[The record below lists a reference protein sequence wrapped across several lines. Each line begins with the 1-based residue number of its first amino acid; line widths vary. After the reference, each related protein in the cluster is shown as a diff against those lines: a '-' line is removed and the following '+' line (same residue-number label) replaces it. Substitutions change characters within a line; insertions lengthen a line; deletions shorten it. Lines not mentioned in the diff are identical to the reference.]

1 MKAFA
6 WQQPNPVRPI
16 FFPKGISCDAFFPQP
31 LIPPWSSTNWTL
43 RAASGKEDF
52 ARKEEFAHS
61 GSAKKPLLS
70 YKATETVTTCTSEDS
85 IFSIFQN
92 KVFSFTLSQAHWI
105 LSLPISFS
113 AMSALF
119 CLEKSFS
126 CLSTPRNCSI
136 SSKFPLHII
145 MACLSLLFCL
155 LNSSAYFLLVLM
167 LPFTFP
173 DTLILVSFEGLT
185 SSTQQLGFSGPFPE
199 LFNSNS
205 NAIAEHP
212 TS

>member
-1 MKAFA
+1 MISSYCILNPFA
-6 WQQPNPVRPI
+6 WQQSNPVWPI
-16 FFPKGISCDAFFPQP
+16 FFPKEISGDAFFPQP
-31 LIPPWSSTNWTL
+31 LIPPWSSTIWTL
-43 RAASGKEDF
+43 RAASG
-52 ARKEEFAHS
+52 KEEFAHS

-70 YKATETVTTCTSEDS
+70 YKATETVTTCTPEDS

-92 KVFSFTLSQAHWI
+92 KVLSFTLSRAHWI

-126 CLSTPRNCSI
+126 CLSTPSNCSI

-185 SSTQQLGFSGPFPE
+185 SSTTTAAGVLRPISRAF
-199 LFNSNS
+199 
-205 NAIAEHP
+205 
-212 TS
+212 

>member
-1 MKAFA
+1 M
-6 WQQPNPVRPI
+6 Q
-16 FFPKGISCDAFFPQP
+16 
-31 LIPPWSSTNWTL
+31 
-43 RAASGKEDF
+43 
-52 ARKEEFAHS
+52 
-61 GSAKKPLLS
+61 KKPPLS
-70 YKATETVTTCTSEDS
+70 YQATETLTTCASEDS

-92 KVFSFTLSQAHWI
+92 KVFSFTLSRAHWI
-105 LSLPISFS
+105 LSLPILYS

-126 CLSTPRNCSI
+126 CLSTPCHCSI

-145 MACLSLLFCL
+145 TACLSLLFFCL

-173 DTLILVSFEGLT
+173 DALILVSFEGLT
-185 SSTQQLGFSGPFPE
+185 SSTPWQQLGFSGPFPD

-205 NAIAEHP
+205 NATLMNIPLPNLQVSTEPASVTSAANTPSRAAEHP
-212 TS
+212 LSKWLSSY